1 MSPSSFLVSSILAL
15 STLTSL
21 PSVVSAQQ
29 SASIFIVNAD
39 TQPLVGSIVGTKGAT
54 TTYQIQCGQ
63 TTDSTECGFPGPFT
77 YIKEGSTSI
86 QYAMS
91 YPGLTASIG
100 CSLGGTTTAVCTG
113 SGVGSDEEGAATG
126 ATQNMVTQ
134 AVSTTLGANEIQFT
148 QIPIT
153 GATPAAAQVS
163 GATPT
168 ATPSK
173 TASGG
178 SASGQAAASPSGST
192 GGAGSVQT
200 RSVAALIG
208 AAAMAGLI
216 I

>member
-1 MSPSSFLVSSILAL
+1 MSPSSYLVSSILAL
-15 STLTSL
+15 STLASL

-39 TQPLVGSIVGTKGAT
+39 PQPLVGSIVGTKGAT
-54 TTYQIQCGQ
+54 TTYQIQCSQ
-63 TTDSTECGFPGPFT
+63 AAAEDCGFPGPFT

-86 QYAMS
+86 EYALA
-91 YPGLTASIG
+91 YPGVSATIG

-113 SGVGSDEEGAATG
+113 SGIGSGEEEAATG
-126 ATQNMVTQ
+126 ATQMVTQ
-134 AVSTTLGANEIQFT
+134 MVSTTLGADDIHFT

-153 GATPAAAQVS
+153 GATPAAAQTS

-168 ATPSK
+168 ATSSK

-192 GGAGSVQT
+192 GGAVGVET
-200 RSVAALIG
+200 RSIVALIG
-208 AAAMAGLI
+208 AAAMAAFVI
-216 I
+216 